1 MWGSVA
7 EEYGCI
13 QAAQRAGGPPE
24 APGKSKALFGSFFI
38 GRLDQK
44 KWYRPTHHQVYMLG
58 EQKNNLPPARD
69 GYIDIVGEGRET
81 SVGHSQGTVSRP
93 AVEGG
98 CTERPNSVFFNGSM
112 FKD

>member
-44 KWYRPTHHQVYMLG
+44 KWYRPTHHQVYILR
-58 EQKNNLPPARD
+58 ELKNNLPPAPD
-69 GYIDIVGEGRET
+69 GEIDIVGEGRET
-81 SVGHSQGTVSRP
+81 KPRHSLETRS
-93 AVEGG
+93 
-98 CTERPNSVFFNGSM
+98 
-112 FKD
+112 